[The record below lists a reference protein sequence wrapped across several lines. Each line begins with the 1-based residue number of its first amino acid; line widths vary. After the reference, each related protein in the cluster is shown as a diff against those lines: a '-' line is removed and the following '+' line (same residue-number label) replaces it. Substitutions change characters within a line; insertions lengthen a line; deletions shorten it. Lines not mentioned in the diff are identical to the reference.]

1 MRIFA
6 RSSWFCPMTKIKGLT
21 MFNPI
26 LVPLD
31 GSLLAEC
38 VLPHVIAISQ
48 VFDAKIILLQ
58 VLDKNPAD
66 VSNQFIDLLNWQL
79 NKTEAMLYLKRI
91 DDQLRNS
98 ALHTKINILEG
109 PAAES
114 IIEFAR
120 NQQMKL
126 IILSS
131 HGQSGL
137 RKWGISSTTHKIIFS
152 APTSLLIIRA
162 SQPKEQPYRRILVP
176 LDGSWRAENVL
187 PIVTLLARFHK
198 SEIQIV
204 HVVKT
209 PEMARHLPPVRED
222 VDLSHR
228 IVERNQEEALNY
240 LDQLQLHSSLV
251 GVDVKTHLIVSN
263 DVTRAIH
270 ELVYREQID
279 LVALSA
285 HGYTG
290 NNLWPYGNMVNNFIL
305 FGKVPLLI
313 VQDLPVKEET
323 NMEEKS
329 QVHVRIKEHSMH

>member
-1 MRIFA
+1 
-6 RSSWFCPMTKIKGLT
+6 

-31 GSLLAEC
+31 GSPLAEC
-38 VLPHVIAISQ
+38 VLPHVRAISQ

-58 VLDKNPAD
+58 VMDKNRAD
-66 VSNQFIDLLNWQL
+66 VSTQFIDLLNWQI

-98 ALHTKINILEG
+98 ALQTKINVLEG
-109 PAAES
+109 LAAES

-120 NQQMKL
+120 SQQMKL

-137 RKWGISSTTHKIIFS
+137 RKWGISSITQKIIFS
-152 APTSLLIIRA
+152 APTSVLIIRA
-162 SQPKEQPYRRILVP
+162 PQPMEQSYRRILVP

-198 SEIQIV
+198 SQIQIV

-209 PEMARHLPPVRED
+209 PEMARHLPPVQED
-222 VDLSHR
+222 IDLSNR
-228 IVERNQEEALNY
+228 IVERNQEEALHY
-240 LDQLQLHSSLV
+240 LDQLQLHSPLV
-251 GVDVKTHLIVSN
+251 GINVKTHLIVSDN
-263 DVTRAIH
+263 VTRAIH
-270 ELVYREQID
+270 ELADREHID
-279 LVALSA
+279 LVVLSA
-285 HGYTG
+285 HGYSG
-290 NNLWPYGNMVNNFIL
+290 NNQWPYGNMVNNFIL

-313 VQDLPVKEET
+313 VQDLPVKPVQEE
-323 NMEEKS
+323 MS
-329 QVHVRIKEHSMH
+329 QVGIRVREHIVY